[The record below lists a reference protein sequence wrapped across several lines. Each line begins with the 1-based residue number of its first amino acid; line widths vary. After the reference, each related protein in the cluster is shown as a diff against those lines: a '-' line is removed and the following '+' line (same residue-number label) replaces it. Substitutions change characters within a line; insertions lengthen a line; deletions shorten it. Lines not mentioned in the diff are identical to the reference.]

1 MKSILITF
9 DQAYYERIVDML
21 ERNNCRGFTA
31 WQEVQGRGSIKG
43 EPHYGSH
50 AWPSL
55 ASAIITVVEDNRVES
70 VLKILHEMDL
80 ATPKL
85 GLRAFVWNI
94 EQTI

>member
-9 DQAYYERIVDML
+9 DQAYYERIVSTL
-21 ERNNCRGFTA
+21 ERLNCRGFTA
-31 WQEVQGRGSIKG
+31 WQEVQGRGSHTG

-55 ASAIITVVEDNRVES
+55 ASAIITVVEDHRVDA
-70 VLKILHEMDL
+70 VLDFLHGMDVE
-80 ATPKL
+80 TPKL

-94 EQTI
+94 ERSI

>member
-70 VLKILHEMDL
+70 VLKILH
-80 ATPKL
+80 
-85 GLRAFVWNI
+85 
-94 EQTI
+94 

>member
-9 DQAYYERIVDML
+9 DQAYYERIIDML

-31 WQEVQGRGSIKG
+31 WQEVQGRGSKNG

-55 ASAIITVVEDNRVES
+55 ASAIITVVEDNRVDNVFE
-70 VLKILHEMDL
+70 ILHQMDVE
-80 ATPKL
+80 TPKL

-94 EQTI
+94 EKSI